1 MNLERALGEFESEVM
16 PSELPQSL
24 LQIEHLKIL
33 LAPIKNLAVE
43 KNMNY

>member
-24 LQIEHLKIL
+24 LQILQGQHLNQLHSSQVIQI
-33 LAPIKNLAVE
+33 A
-43 KNMNY
+43 